1 MSMNDYMTLR
11 EASEIW
17 GIGARRINTLC
28 VEGRIEGATR
38 IGNMWVL
45 PKVAKKPDDARI
57 KSGKYKKKS
66 TAMEE
71 LDHGDER

>member
-11 EASEIW
+11 EASEVW

-45 PKVAKKPDDARI
+45 PRNATKPDDARI
-57 KSGKYKKKS
+57 KTGKYIKKA
-66 TAMEE
+66 TTLEG
-71 LDHGDER
+71 LDHGDKR

>member
-11 EASEIW
+11 EASEVW
-17 GIGARRINTLC
+17 GIGARRNNTLC

-45 PKVAKKPDDARI
+45 PKDAKKPDDARI
-57 KSGKYKKKS
+57 KSRKYIKK
-66 TAMEE
+66 TAALEE
-71 LDHGDER
+71 SNHGNER

>member
-11 EASEIW
+11 EVSEEW

-45 PKVAKKPDDARI
+45 PRDAKKPDDARI
-57 KSGKYKKKS
+57 KSGKYVKK
-66 TAMEE
+66 TATLEE
-71 LDHGDER
+71 SNHGNER